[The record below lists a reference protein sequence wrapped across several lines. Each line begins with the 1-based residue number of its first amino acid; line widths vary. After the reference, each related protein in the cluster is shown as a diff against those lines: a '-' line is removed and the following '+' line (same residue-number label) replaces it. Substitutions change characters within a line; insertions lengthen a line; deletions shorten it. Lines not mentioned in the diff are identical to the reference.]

1 MVEPFAVA
9 RLSINFMEVQ
19 CVLLK
24 KRLGLVI
31 AVIASFGRK

>member
-24 KRLGLVI
+24 KMGLVI